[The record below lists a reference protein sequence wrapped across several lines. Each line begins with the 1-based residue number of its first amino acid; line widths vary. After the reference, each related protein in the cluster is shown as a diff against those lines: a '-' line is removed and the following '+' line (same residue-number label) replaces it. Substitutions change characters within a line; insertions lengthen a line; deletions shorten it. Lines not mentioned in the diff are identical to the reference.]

1 MGGDPA
7 AFLCGLLRG
16 QPNCRAQDR
25 RSGKHS
31 DCGALYACSIGTDRR
46 ACGLGA
52 KSTGRYRTRIFASAL
67 CLSHARYR
75 RCDLADWHRCDRDDR
90 LPSQFPRLS
99 GGPGKSH
106 GAVRLFLSSHRRGV
120 GLRALGRG
128 AAMEHAGG
136 DDTHRRQ
143 RRVHWLPRDRDR
155 PTRQSGA
162 YRSHRT
168 IRHRQPPY
176 MSTRADI
183 SIAPEAGRGRGMA
196 LVFMAGVLW
205 STVGLGI
212 RMIEDGTASQILLTR
227 SVGLCVLLYG
237 VSRLRTGRDPFGL
250 ARATGWSGL
259 LGGLSLVGA
268 YGGGIYA
275 IQTTS
280 VANAMLLF
288 ASAPFMAA
296 VLGQI
301 FLAERVRPHTWIAI
315 GVAMLGIAL
324 MVRDQTAAAS
334 LTGNLAALG
343 AAVGFAVFTVIIRK
357 GRMGDMLPLVFI
369 SGLAGIVLMVAVC
382 LALGLPL
389 VMGARDT
396 GIALTMG
403 VFQVG
408 AGLVLYTIGSKSV
421 PAAELTLLSLA
432 EVVLGPVWVWL
443 ALGEQVSRNTLM
455 GGAVLLAAIA
465 GNAMLGAR
473 RKRPPPHV

>member
-1 MGGDPA
+1 
-7 AFLCGLLRG
+7 
-16 QPNCRAQDR
+16 
-25 RSGKHS
+25 
-31 DCGALYACSIGTDRR
+31 
-46 ACGLGA
+46 
-52 KSTGRYRTRIFASAL
+52 
-67 CLSHARYR
+67 
-75 RCDLADWHRCDRDDR
+75 
-90 LPSQFPRLS
+90 
-99 GGPGKSH
+99 
-106 GAVRLFLSSHRRGV
+106 
-120 GLRALGRG
+120 
-128 AAMEHAGG
+128 
-136 DDTHRRQ
+136 
-143 RRVHWLPRDRDR
+143 
-155 PTRQSGA
+155 
-162 YRSHRT
+162 
-168 IRHRQPPY
+168 

-237 VSRLRTGRDPFGL
+237 VIRLRTGRDPFGL

-389 VMGARDT
+389 VMGVRDT
-396 GIALTMG
+396 GIALTIG